1 MDWRAERLSL
11 QAEIDTLKQEVQ
23 LLQVEKSSLEKA
35 RNPSFIHLSFSLSLS
50 LSLSSIFFNCHIS
63 SW

>member
-50 LSLSSIFFNCHIS
+50 LSLQHIL
-63 SW
+63 